1 MKITSKLLVT
11 LSLAVMPGSIFA
23 QNQIPADSQPA
34 GPEIEVVDGK
44 ITMSALGVP
53 LGRIVTM
60 MDRAMGFQ
68 SKVAPEAANR
78 SVSVR
83 IKDLP
88 VKDAVMKILEGQPVN
103 YMLIEG
109 KGLYVTGLS
118 QGAPTTTGGSFSEPP
133 PPISQNPLPNMSPI
147 QPGNPAQGNPN
158 QPVIINAP
166 FPGTGTP
173 ANANPAAA
181 NPAAATNPNALPVNS
196 AVPGQMPPPIGANP
210 PPIPILAQ
218 PAAGLPVVPAPQ
230 QQQPAGPG
238 TLGATPGA
246 VR

>member
-1 MKITSKLLVT
+1 MKIASKLLVT
-11 LSLAVMPGSIFA
+11 LSLAVIPGSIFA
-23 QNQIPADSQPA
+23 QNQIPTDSQPP

-53 LGRIVTM
+53 LGRIVTLV
-60 MDRAMGFQ
+60 DRAMGFQ
-68 SKVAPEAANR
+68 SKVAPEVANR
-78 SVSVR
+78 NVSVR

-88 VKDAVMKILEGQPVN
+88 VKDAFVKILEGQPVN
-103 YMLIEG
+103 YILIEG
-109 KGLYVTGLS
+109 KGISVTGLA
-118 QGAPTTTGGSFSEPP
+118 QGAATTTGSSFSEPP
-133 PPISQNPLPNMSPI
+133 PVSQNPLPNMSPI

-166 FPGTGTP
+166 FPGTGAPANANP
-173 ANANPAAA
+173 ANANPAASA
-181 NPAAATNPNALPVNS
+181 NPNALPVNT
-196 AVPGQMPPPIGANP
+196 AVPGQMPPPIGANA

-230 QQQPAGPG
+230 QQPAGPG

-246 VR
+246 IR

>member
-109 KGLYVTGLS
+109 KVIVATEEGPVTYEAPRLMVSKAGTKRFIPYVPCDTC
-118 QGAPTTTGGSFSEPP
+118 
-133 PPISQNPLPNMSPI
+133 
-147 QPGNPAQGNPN
+147 
-158 QPVIINAP
+158 PVRSRLLI
-166 FPGTGTP
+166 
-173 ANANPAAA
+173 
-181 NPAAATNPNALPVNS
+181 
-196 AVPGQMPPPIGANP
+196 
-210 PPIPILAQ
+210 
-218 PAAGLPVVPAPQ
+218 GLPLSVNTSGFA
-230 QQQPAGPG
+230 
-238 TLGATPGA
+238 L
-246 VR
+246 